1 MESELF
7 TGKID
12 LNEASKDFK
21 LEFPIG
27 IQAQRSTINATTP
40 IRSKTAIMNKKIL
53 VKKPSRLNKGSDKN

>member
-1 MESELF
+1 LESELF

-27 IQAQRSTINATTP
+27 IQA
-40 IRSKTAIMNKKIL
+40 
-53 VKKPSRLNKGSDKN
+53 